1 MPDIETMMFFI
12 STVALF
18 GVVPGPDNIFVLT
31 QSALVGPRAGV
42 AVAAGLCLGLLV
54 HTIAVAAGLAALM
67 QTTPIAFTM
76 LKYVGAAYLLY
87 LAWGAFR
94 AKPGGAEATALPTMQ
109 AHRLVMR
116 GVVMNLSNP
125 KVAIFMLAFL
135 PQFVDQ
141 GRGDA
146 TLQLLVLGVTMAV
159 VSLMVFAVIAFVS
172 GALGNGLK
180 SHPAAETVL
189 QRIAGVVFVGL
200 AARLV
205 LASNN

>member
-67 QTTPIAFTM
+67 QATPIAFTV

-94 AKPGGAEATALPTMQ
+94 AKPGGAETPVMPRIRTRQ
-109 AHRLVMR
+109 LVLR

-141 GRGDA
+141 TLADV
-146 TLQLLVLGVTMAV
+146 TLQMLVLGITMAV

-172 GALGNGLK
+172 GTLGNGLK
-180 SHPAAETVL
+180 SHPAAETVM
-189 QRIAGVVFVGL
+189 QKIAGVVFIGL

>member
-1 MPDIETMMFFI
+1 MPDIETMMIFI

-31 QSALVGPRAGV
+31 QSALVGPRSGL
-42 AVAAGLCLGLLV
+42 AAALGLCLGLMV

-67 QTTPIAFTM
+67 QTTPLAFTV
-76 LKYVGAAYLLY
+76 LKFAGAAYLLY

-94 AKPGGAEATALPTMQ
+94 AKPGRADPATVPATR
-109 AHRLVMR
+109 ARRLVLR

-141 GRGDA
+141 GRDDTA
-146 TLQLLVLGVTMAV
+146 MQLLVLGVTMAV

-172 GALGNGLK
+172 GTLGNGLK

-189 QRIAGVVFVGL
+189 QKVAGIVFVGL